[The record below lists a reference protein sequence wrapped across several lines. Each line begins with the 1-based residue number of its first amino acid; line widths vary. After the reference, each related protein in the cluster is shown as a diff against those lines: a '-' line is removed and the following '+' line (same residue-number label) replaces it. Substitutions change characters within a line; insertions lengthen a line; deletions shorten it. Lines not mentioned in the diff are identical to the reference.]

1 MMESGLREKQREK
14 WNKIS
19 FAPHALEK
27 SAPEE
32 PLILRASRLDP
43 SSFPAGY
50 QQNNNLIKEL
60 VTVEKQCGMR
70 VKNCLK
76 TCIILTS
83 C

>member
-1 MMESGLREKQREK
+1 MHQKWRGGVRNDAKWAAREIERK

-19 FAPHALEK
+19 FAHHPLEK

-32 PLILRASRLDP
+32 PLILCASRLDP

-60 VTVEKQCGMR
+60 VTVEK
-70 VKNCLK
+70 
-76 TCIILTS
+76 
-83 C
+83 